1 MNHPTNLKNKSFAI
15 YGLGITGESI
25 IKFFKKKK
33 IKDFSLWDD
42 DMNLRKK
49 HKVNLSK
56 ENFKKKLENVD
67 FILLSPGI
75 SIKNSLFKKNLEKQK
90 NKIITDLDLLYIQNP
105 NLKSIVVTG
114 TNGKSTTCKLIEH
127 LLKKSGRNV
136 KLGGNI
142 GKPVLTF
149 NYSDN
154 TIFVIEASSF
164 QLAHSKFIKP
174 NYAILLNI
182 SNDHLDWHGSYNNY
196 INSKFKIFSLQ
207 KKKDFSLIK
216 NKKFLSFY
224 NRKKLGG
231 KLKLLTSKKYTSIKN
246 KIKNDYLRSE
256 ANFENMIFVYE
267 ISILFKIKKSF
278 FIKYMNS
285 FKGLEHRQE
294 IFFKK
299 NDITFINDSKATSFE
314 ATKLALKSYKNILW
328 IIGGIP
334 KKNDKIKIHSVKKNI
349 FKCFIIG
356 NHITHFKKELIN
368 KVKFSVSKT
377 LNQSISDIFKEVKK
391 IKGPL
396 IVLLSPTGSSF
407 DQFKNFVERGNQF
420 KKLVKLHANKF

>member
-56 ENFKKKLENVD
+56 ENFKRKLENVD

-299 NDITFINDSKATSFE
+299 K
-314 ATKLALKSYKNILW
+314 
-328 IIGGIP
+328 
-334 KKNDKIKIHSVKKNI
+334 
-349 FKCFIIG
+349 
-356 NHITHFKKELIN
+356 
-368 KVKFSVSKT
+368 
-377 LNQSISDIFKEVKK
+377 
-391 IKGPL
+391 
-396 IVLLSPTGSSF
+396 
-407 DQFKNFVERGNQF
+407 
-420 KKLVKLHANKF
+420 